1 MKKQETH
8 IDSLADLQKKQPFKV
23 PDSYFDN
30 FEARLQTR
38 LQQQQ
43 QQSREKRS
51 ENKVIKMLKP
61 VMWMAASFLLAILL
75 IKIPFRQFFPE
86 SLSVKNTK
94 EENAVSIYLLNETNF
109 YDILS
114 EDSQTDTLKT
124 EDLYTYLS
132 SEVNEYEIYSEMYN

>member
-1 MKKQETH
+1 
-8 IDSLADLQKKQPFKV
+8 
-23 PDSYFDN
+23 
-30 FEARLQTR
+30 
-38 LQQQQ
+38 
-43 QQSREKRS
+43 
-51 ENKVIKMLKP
+51 MLKP